1 MSIPLPSTVWR
12 RASVICI
19 RRLTAALGIG
29 LACATT
35 ALAQFP
41 RVESFKNSTTSGS
54 GFTLG
59 GNPNTAVLT
68 AASGTDANGSGYL
81 RLTDN
86 GGNQSGYAIDNAS
99 FPAPSGFS
107 ISFEFFSY
115 GGNGADGFSVFLID
129 ADKTSAAAFTSGASG
144 GSLGYAQKTVN
155 PVSNGVPNGYVGIG
169 IDEFGNFSN
178 PTEGRVGGPGP
189 QPDAVTLRGAGN
201 GQSSTDY
208 PYLAGSGTL
217 PFSLDVAT
225 ARAQQGSADFRRA
238 YIDVIPQSNGTYQI
252 TVRIQHGNAVT
263 TAVNRVTISTPP
275 ANLRIGFSG
284 STGGSNN
291 FHEIRNLAIVK
302 SPFANDD
309 VAGTVFNVPVSL
321 NILSNDVA
329 QGSNLNP
336 ASVDLDPSTTTLDN
350 TYTVAGQGTFTL
362 GSNGVVT
369 FTPVATFAGVVTV
382 PYTVAS
388 VLGDRSSPAN
398 ITIIVKGAD
407 LASSISGP
415 TSASPGAQVT
425 YTVNTSN
432 LGTETATNVVPTVQ
446 LPTGL
451 AGVVVSSGSY
461 NSSSGLVTFATTA
474 SLASGAPTVVN
485 TVRFTAPASGSV
497 TATTGVST
505 ATPDPVAANNTA
517 TITTLV
523 EGVSNAATACAT
535 PGKDGPGALTSSSV
549 PNTYF
554 PGSATTA
561 ANATSLTLGAAVG
574 GSTPISA
581 GDLVLILQTQGADLN
596 TDNADTYGNGT
607 SGGSGS
613 GNIGGST
620 FTAGYYEYAIA
631 TNSVPLS
638 GGTLTLAKAL
648 GRVYQR
654 VDYTDASA
662 PTGQRRFQV
671 IRVPQYS
678 ALTVTGTV
686 TGTAWNGEAG
696 GLLVLD
702 VAGQTTFA
710 GTGSRLDMSGKGF
723 RGGAAR
729 QYTGSSAYTD
739 ADFRNLASTTTAGA
753 HGSKGEGR
761 AGTPRYVFNGTAV
774 VDTGVEGYRN
784 GSVGRGGP
792 GNAGGGATDLLAT
805 TTNAGGGGGGGG
817 GNDAAGGL
825 GGRNNGS
832 TDGTVRAAGGAAFGG
847 SLGRWFLGGGGG
859 AGSSEEAGTQ
869 SSGGAGGGIVVLRT
883 GYLSGTGE
891 LRASGGNAPTAGQ
904 TTTYTNGGGGGGAGG
919 TVVLLATNTG
929 GVANITLTAT
939 GGIGG
944 NAFTGS
950 ATTYG
955 PGGGGGGGF
964 IFSNSDLG
972 TEVNTGGARGSTGA
986 NTGTTAFGAANG
998 GAGTPVLNVTDV
1010 GSTIIGGAGPC
1021 LPALS
1026 VAMATSTPN
1035 VQRTGGAGSSVQPAT
1050 FTITVSNTGGQ
1061 ATGVK
1066 VLAALANN
1074 IVRYDA
1080 GFTPVITVRDASGTT
1095 TPVSGATLPNN
1106 NVSQAEFGNLTIP
1119 GGATLT
1125 ITFRTT
1131 LVASAQDNVAYQA
1144 NATVTYTDPF
1154 RTTAAATVT
1163 PGGNYAATTDG
1174 SLGAAGGSNY
1184 SASSSTNED
1193 VTITRPLPVT
1203 LTSFEARAAGQ
1214 DALLTWS
1221 TAQELNNDRF
1231 EVERSLN
1238 GVDFEKIGTVKGQGT
1253 TSVATAYRFADAGAA
1268 RLSSKILY
1276 YRLHQVDLDGP
1287 GMYTMVRAVR
1297 FERVKGTASL
1307 YPNPHQGRFTLDLQA
1322 LPTGIY
1328 QVEVLDLAGRRV
1340 YQAQLSG
1347 GQEHPLAPGLP
1358 MGSYVVRV
1366 SGQTTILT
1374 LPMVKN

>member
-1 MSIPLPSTVWR
+1 M
-12 RASVICI
+12 
-19 RRLTAALGIG
+19 
-29 LACATT
+29 
-35 ALAQFP
+35 AQFP
-41 RVESFKNSTTSGS
+41 RVESFKNTATSGS
-54 GFTLG
+54 GFRLG
-59 GNPNTAVLT
+59 GNPNSAVLT
-68 AASGTDANGSGYL
+68 AASGVDANGSGYL

-86 GGNQSGYAIDNAS
+86 AGNQAGFAIDNAS

-144 GSLGYAQKTVN
+144 GSLGYAQKTVD
-155 PVSNGVPNGYVGIG
+155 PISNGVPNGYVGIG
-169 IDEFGNFSN
+169 IDEFGNFAN
-178 PTEGRVGGPGP
+178 PSEGRVGGPGSR
-189 QPDAVTLRGAGN
+189 PDAVSLRGPGN
-201 GQSSTDY
+201 GQSNTDY

-217 PFSLDVAT
+217 PFSLDVPT

-238 YIDVIPQSNGTYQI
+238 YIDVIPQANGTYQI

-275 ANLRIGFSG
+275 PNLRIGFAG

-302 SPFANDD
+302 APFANDD

-329 QGSNLNP
+329 QGSNLD
-336 ASVDLDPSTTTLDN
+336 ATSVDLDPSTPAIDN
-350 TYTVAGQGTFTL
+350 TFTVAGQGTFTM
-362 GSNGVVT
+362 GSNGVVS
-369 FTPVATFAGVVTV
+369 FTPVATFAGVVTI

-407 LASSISGP
+407 LISSISGP
-415 TSASPGAQVT
+415 TSASPGAQIT
-425 YTVNTSN
+425 YTINTSN

-451 AGVVVSSGSY
+451 TGVVVSSGSY
-461 NSSSGLVTFATTA
+461 NASSGLVTFATTA
-474 SLASGAPTVVN
+474 SLASGATAVVN
-485 TVRFTAPASGSV
+485 TVRFTSPASGSV
-497 TATTGVST
+497 TATTGVSS
-505 ATPDPVAANNTA
+505 ATPDPVISNNTA
-517 TITTLV
+517 TITTVV
-523 EGVSNAATACAT
+523 EGVTNAATACAT
-535 PGKDGPGALTSSSV
+535 PGKDGPGALTSSST

-554 PGSATTA
+554 PGGATTVT
-561 ANATSLTLGAAVG
+561 NATSLTLGAAVG
-574 GSTPISA
+574 GTTPISV
-581 GDLVLILQTQGADLN
+581 GDLVMILQTQGADLN

-607 SGGSGS
+607 AGG
-613 GNIGGST
+613 GNGNLGGAT

-654 VDYTDASA
+654 VDYNDASN

-671 IRVPQYS
+671 VRVPQYS
-678 ALTVTGTV
+678 SLMVTGAV

-696 GLLVLD
+696 GVLVLD
-702 VAGQTTFA
+702 VAGQTTFT

-723 RGGAAR
+723 RGGGAR
-729 QYTGSSAYTD
+729 QYTGNASYAD
-739 ADFRNLASTTTAGA
+739 ADFRNVASTSTAGA

-761 AGTPRYVFNGTAV
+761 AGTPRFVFNGTAV
-774 VDTGVEGYRN
+774 VDTGVEGYRT
-784 GSVGRGGP
+784 GSVGRGAP
-792 GNAGGGATDLLAT
+792 GNAGGGAADLMST
-805 TTNAGGGGGGGG
+805 TANTGGAGGGGGS
-817 GNDAAGGL
+817 NDAAGGM

-832 TDGTVRAAGGAAFGG
+832 ADNTIRAAGGAGFAG

-859 AGSSEEAGTQ
+859 AGSTEEAGTQ
-869 SSGGAGGGIVVLRT
+869 SSGGNGGGIVVLRT

-891 LRASGGNAPTAGQ
+891 LRANGGNAPTAGL
-904 TTTYTNGGGGGGAGG
+904 TTSYTNGGGGGGAGG

-929 GVANITLTAT
+929 GTANMTLTAT

-944 NAFTGS
+944 NALTGS
-950 ATTYG
+950 SATYG

-972 TEVNTGGARGSTGA
+972 TEVNTGGARG
-986 NTGTTAFGAANG
+986 NTGTATTAFGATAGANG
-998 GAGTPVLNVTDV
+998 VPVLNVTDA
-1010 GSTIIGGAGPC
+1010 GSTIIGGSGPC
-1021 LPALS
+1021 LPSLS

-1035 VQRTGGAGSSVQPAT
+1035 VQRMGGAGSSVQPAT

-1061 ATGVK
+1061 ATGVN

-1074 IVRYDA
+1074 IIRYDG
-1080 GFTPVITVRDASGTT
+1080 GFTPVITLRDANGTT
-1095 TPVSGATLPNN
+1095 TSVTGVTLPNN
-1106 NVSQAEFGNLTIP
+1106 NVSQAEFGNLIIP

-1125 ITFRTT
+1125 ITFRAT
-1131 LVASAQDNVAYQA
+1131 LAASAQDNFAYQA
-1144 NATVTYTDPF
+1144 NATVTYADPF
-1154 RTTAAATVT
+1154 RTTAAAVVT
-1163 PGGNYAATTDG
+1163 PGGNYAGTTDG

-1184 SASSSTNED
+1184 SASSSSNED
-1193 VTITRPLPVT
+1193 VTISRPLPVT
-1203 LTSFEARAAGQ
+1203 LISFAAKAAGQ
-1214 DALLTWS
+1214 DAVLTWA

-1238 GVDFEKIGTVKGQGT
+1238 GVDFEQVGSVQGKGT
-1253 TSVATAYRFADAGAA
+1253 TSAASTYRFLDAGAG
-1268 RLSSKILY
+1268 RRTSKMVY
-1276 YRLHQVDLDGP
+1276 YRLRQVDLDGP
-1287 GMYTMVRAVR
+1287 GTYSMVRTVR
-1297 FERVKGTASL
+1297 FERAQGSATL

-1322 LPTGIY
+1322 LPTGSY
-1328 QVEVLDLAGRRV
+1328 QVDVLDLAGRRV
-1340 YQAQLSG
+1340 YHTQLSG
-1347 GQEHPLAPGLP
+1347 GQEHPLAPSLP
-1358 MGSYVVRV
+1358 MGSYIVRI
-1366 SGQTTILT
+1366 SGQSVNIN

>member
-1 MSIPLPSTVWR
+1 MLTPFPSSLPPRQRGRSWR
-12 RASVICI
+12 RL
-19 RRLTAALGIG
+19 LTFWGIF
-29 LACATT
+29 LACSTT

-41 RVESFKNSTTSGS
+41 RVESFKNTTTSGS
-54 GFTLG
+54 GFRLG

-68 AASGTDANGSGYL
+68 AASGLDTNGSGYL
-81 RLTDN
+81 RLTSDADN
-86 GGNQSGYAIDNAS
+86 QAGFAIDNAS

-115 GGNGADGFSVFLID
+115 GGTGADGFSVFLID

-144 GSLGYAQKTVN
+144 GSLGYAQKTES
-155 PVSNGVPNGYVGIG
+155 PISDGVPNGYVGIG
-169 IDEFGNFSN
+169 IDEFGNFAN
-178 PTEGRVGGPGP
+178 PTEGRVGGPGSR
-189 QPDAVTLRGAGN
+189 PDAVSLRGAGN
-201 GQSSTDY
+201 GRSATDY
-208 PYLAGSGTL
+208 PYLAGSGSL

-225 ARAQQGSADFRRA
+225 VRAQQGTADFRRA
-238 YIDVIPQSNGTYQI
+238 YIDVIPQTNGTYQI
-252 TVRIQHGNAVT
+252 TVRIQHGNAVA

-291 FHEIRNLAIVK
+291 FHEIRNLAIVRA
-302 SPFANDD
+302 PFANDD

-329 QGSNLNP
+329 QGSNLNTS
-336 ASVDLDPSTTTLDN
+336 SVDLDPSTTTLDN
-350 TYTVAGQGTFTL
+350 TFTVAGQGTFTM
-362 GSNGVVT
+362 GTNGVVT
-369 FTPVATFAGVVTV
+369 FTPVASFAGVVTV

-407 LASSISGP
+407 LISSISGP
-415 TSASPGAQVT
+415 TSASPGAQIT
-425 YTVNTSN
+425 YSVNTSN

-451 AGVVVSSGSY
+451 TGVTVSSGSY
-461 NSSSGLVTFATTA
+461 NATSGLVTFATTA
-474 SLASGAPTVVN
+474 SLPSGAAPVVN

-497 TATTGVST
+497 TATTGVGSP
-505 ATPDPVAANNTA
+505 TPDPVTTNNTA
-517 TITTLV
+517 TITTV
-523 EGVSNAATACAT
+523 IEGVTNAATACAT
-535 PGKDGPGALTSSSV
+535 PGKDGPGALTGSTV

-554 PGSATTA
+554 PGGATTA

-574 GSTPISA
+574 GTTPISA
-581 GDLVLILQTQGADLN
+581 GDLVMILQTQGADIN

-607 SGGSGS
+607 AGGNAS
-613 GNIGGST
+613 GNVGGNT

-654 VDYTDASA
+654 VDYNDASN

-671 IRVPQYS
+671 VRVPQYS
-678 ALTVTGTV
+678 SLTVTGTV

-723 RGGAAR
+723 RGGASR
-729 QYTGSSAYTD
+729 QYTGSAGYAD
-739 ADFRNLASTTTAGA
+739 ADFRNLAGTTTAGA

-761 AGTPRYVFNGTAV
+761 AGTPRYVFNGTSV
-774 VDTGVEGYRN
+774 VDTGVEGYRG
-784 GSVGRGGP
+784 GSVGRGAP
-792 GNAGGGATDLLAT
+792 GNAGGGAADLLAT
-805 TTNAGGGGGGGG
+805 TTNAGGAGGGGGS
-817 GNDAAGGL
+817 NDAAGGL

-832 TDGTVRAAGGAAFGG
+832 ADGTIRAAGGANFAG

-859 AGSSEEAGTQ
+859 AGSMEEAGTL
-869 SSGGAGGGIVVLRT
+869 SSGGNGGGVVVLRT
-883 GYLSGTGE
+883 GYLSGSGE
-891 LRASGGNAPTAGQ
+891 LRANGGNAPTAGL
-904 TTTYTNGGGGGGAGG
+904 TTNYTNGGGGGGAGG

-929 GVANITLTAT
+929 GVPNMTLTAT
-939 GGIGG
+939 GGTGG
-944 NAFTGS
+944 NAITGS
-950 ATTYG
+950 NTNYG
-955 PGGGGGGGF
+955 PGGGGSGGF
-964 IFSNSDLG
+964 IFSNSSLG
-972 TEVNTGGARGSTGA
+972 TEVNTGGARG
-986 NTGTTAFGAANG
+986 NTGTGTAAFGATSG
-998 GAGTPVLNVTDV
+998 GDGVPVLNVTDA
-1010 GSTIIGGAGPC
+1010 GSTIIGGSGPC
-1021 LPALS
+1021 LPSLS
-1026 VAMATSTPN
+1026 VAMATSTPS

-1061 ATGVK
+1061 ATGVS

-1074 IVRYDA
+1074 IVRYDG
-1080 GFTPVITVRDASGTT
+1080 GFTPVITLRDANGTI
-1095 TPVSGATLPNN
+1095 TPVTGATLPNN

-1125 ITFRTT
+1125 LTFRAT
-1131 LVASAQDNVAYQA
+1131 LVASAQDNFAYQA
-1144 NATVTYTDPF
+1144 NATVTYADPF
-1154 RTTAAATVT
+1154 RTTSAATVT
-1163 PGGNYAATTDG
+1163 PGANYAGTTDG

-1184 SASSSTNED
+1184 SASTSTNED
-1193 VTITRPLPVT
+1193 VTISRPLPVT
-1203 LTSFEARAAGQ
+1203 LTSFEAKAAGQ
-1214 DALLTWS
+1214 DALLTWT

-1238 GVDFEKIGTVKGQGT
+1238 GVDFEKIGTVQGKGT
-1253 TSVATAYRFADAGAA
+1253 TPVASTYRFLDAGAG
-1268 RLSSKILY
+1268 RRTSKLLY
-1276 YRLHQVDLDGP
+1276 YRLRQVDLDGP
-1287 GMYTMVRAVR
+1287 GTYSMVRTLR
-1297 FERVKGTASL
+1297 FERAQGSVTL

-1322 LPTGIY
+1322 LPAGTY
-1328 QVEVLDLAGRRV
+1328 QVDVLDLAGRRV
-1340 YQAQLSG
+1340 YQTQLGG
-1347 GQEHPLAPGLP
+1347 GQEHPLLPALP
-1358 MGSYVVRV
+1358 MGSYIVRV
-1366 SGQTTILT
+1366 TGQAVNIN

>member
-1 MSIPLPSTVWR
+1 MLTHFPSSLPPRQRGRSWR
-12 RASVICI
+12 R
-19 RRLTAALGIG
+19 L
-29 LACATT
+29 LAGWGVVLAFSTT

-41 RVESFKNSTTSGS
+41 RVESFKNTATSGS
-54 GFTLG
+54 GFRLG

-68 AASGTDANGSGYL
+68 AASGLDANGSGYL
-81 RLTDN
+81 RLTSNADN
-86 GGNQSGYAIDNAS
+86 QAGFAIDNAS

-115 GGNGADGFSVFLID
+115 GGTGADGFSVFLID

-144 GSLGYAQKTVN
+144 GSLGYAQKTES
-155 PVSNGVPNGYVGIG
+155 PISDGVPNGYVGIG
-169 IDEFGNFSN
+169 IDEFGNFAN
-178 PTEGRVGGPGP
+178 PTEGRVGGPGVR
-189 QPDAVTLRGAGN
+189 PDAVSLRGAGS
-201 GQSSTDY
+201 GRSTTDY

-225 ARAQQGSADFRRA
+225 VRAQQGSADFRRA
-238 YIDVIPQSNGTYQI
+238 YIDVIPQTNGTYQI

-275 ANLRIGFSG
+275 SNLRIGFSG

-302 SPFANDD
+302 APFANDD

-336 ASVDLDPSTTTLDN
+336 SSVDLDPSTTTIDN
-350 TYTVAGQGTFTL
+350 TFTVAGQGTFTM
-362 GSNGVVT
+362 GSNGVVS
-369 FTPVATFAGVVTV
+369 FTPVPTFAGVVTI

-407 LASSISGP
+407 LVSSISGP
-415 TSASPGAQVT
+415 TSASPGAQIT

-451 AGVVVSSGSY
+451 TGVTVSSGNY
-461 NSSSGLVTFATTA
+461 NSTSGLVTFATTA
-474 SLASGAPTVVN
+474 SLTSGAAPVVN
-485 TVRFTAPASGSV
+485 TVRFTAPASGSI
-497 TATTGVST
+497 TATTGVSSP
-505 ATPDPVAANNTA
+505 TPDPVTTNNTA
-517 TITTLV
+517 SITTV
-523 EGVSNAATACAT
+523 IEGVTNAATACAT

-554 PGSATTA
+554 PGSATTT
-561 ANATSLTLGAAVG
+561 ANATSLTLSAAVG
-574 GSTPISA
+574 GATPISA
-581 GDLVLILQTQGADLN
+581 GDLVMILQTQGADLN

-607 SGGSGS
+607 AGGNAS
-613 GNIGGST
+613 GNIGGNT

-654 VDYTDASA
+654 VDYNDASN

-671 IRVPQYS
+671 VRVPQYS
-678 ALTVTGTV
+678 SLTVTGTV

-696 GLLVLD
+696 GVLVLD

-710 GTGSRLDMSGKGF
+710 GAGSRLDMSGKGF
-723 RGGAAR
+723 RGGGAR
-729 QYTGSSAYTD
+729 QYTGNASYAD
-739 ADFRNLASTTTAGA
+739 ADFRNLASTSTSGA

-761 AGTPRYVFNGTAV
+761 AGTPRYVFNGTSV
-774 VDTGVEGYRN
+774 VDTGVEGYRT
-784 GSVGRGGP
+784 GSVGRGAP
-792 GNAGGGATDLLAT
+792 GNAGGGAADLLAT
-805 TTNAGGGGGGGG
+805 TTNAGGAGGGGGS
-817 GNDAAGGL
+817 NDAAGGL

-832 TDGTVRAAGGAAFGG
+832 ADMTIRAAGGAGFGG
-847 SLGRWFLGGGGG
+847 SLSRWFLGGGGG
-859 AGSSEEAGTQ
+859 AGSTEEAGTQ
-869 SSGGAGGGIVVLRT
+869 SSGGTGGGVVMLRT
-883 GYLSGTGE
+883 GYLNGTGE
-891 LRASGGNAPTAGQ
+891 LRANGGNAPTAGL
-904 TTTYTNGGGGGGAGG
+904 TTNYTNGGGGGGAGG
-919 TVVLLATNTG
+919 TVVLLATNTT
-929 GVANITLTAT
+929 GVANMTLTAT

-944 NAFTGS
+944 NAITGS
-950 ATTYG
+950 ATNYG
-955 PGGGGGGGF
+955 PGGGGSGGF

-972 TEVNTGGARGSTGA
+972 TEVNTGGARGNTG
-986 NTGTTAFGAANG
+986 TGTTAFAATSGGNG
-998 GAGTPVLNVTDV
+998 VPVLNVTDA
-1010 GSTIIGGAGPC
+1010 GSTIIGGSGPC
-1021 LPALS
+1021 LPSLS

-1061 ATGVK
+1061 ATGVS

-1074 IVRYDA
+1074 IVRYDG
-1080 GFTPVITVRDASGTT
+1080 GFTPVITLRDASGTT
-1095 TPVSGATLPNN
+1095 TSVTGVTLPNN
-1106 NVSQAEFGNLTIP
+1106 NVSQAEFGNLTVP

-1125 ITFRTT
+1125 LTFRAT
-1131 LVASAQDNVAYQA
+1131 LAASAQDNFAYQA
-1144 NATVTYTDPF
+1144 NATVTYADPF
-1154 RTTAAATVT
+1154 RTTAVATVT
-1163 PGGNYAATTDG
+1163 PGANYAGTTDG

-1184 SASSSTNED
+1184 SASTSANED
-1193 VTITRPLPVT
+1193 VTISRPLPVT
-1203 LTSFEARAAGQ
+1203 LTSFEAKAAGQ
-1214 DALLTWS
+1214 DAVLTWA

-1238 GVDFEKIGTVKGQGT
+1238 GVDFEKVGTVQGKGT
-1253 TSVATAYRFADAGAA
+1253 TTAASTYRFLDAGAG
-1268 RLSSKILY
+1268 RRTSKVLY
-1276 YRLHQVDLDGP
+1276 YRLRQVDLDGP
-1287 GMYTMVRAVR
+1287 GTYSMVRTVR
-1297 FERVKGTASL
+1297 FERVQGSATL

-1322 LPTGIY
+1322 LPSGTY
-1328 QVEVLDLAGRRV
+1328 QVDILDLAGRRV
-1340 YQAQLSG
+1340 YQTQLGG
-1347 GQEHPLAPGLP
+1347 GQEHPLLPTLP
-1358 MGSYVVRV
+1358 MGSYIVRV
-1366 SGQTTILT
+1366 TGQSVNIN